1 MDQDKI
7 SLRIALV
14 DEIENFNFL
23 KSKIRDE
30 GFHYC
35 FTHYSDFREIQDEE
49 FHKLRKEYL
58 LSSAQLLS
66 YVETKFKELSEKL
79 DEIDDHI

>member
-7 SLRIALV
+7 SLKIALL
-14 DEIENFNFL
+14 DEIENFEFL

-35 FTHYSDFREIQDEE
+35 FTHYSNFKEIQDEE
-49 FHKLRKEYL
+49 FHKLREEYL
-58 LSSAQLLS
+58 LSSKRLMA
-66 YVETKFKELSEKL
+66 YVDTKLQELTDKL
-79 DEIDDHI
+79 DDLEDIN